1 MIIFGILS
9 ILQMTLFPGVLAV
22 KIIKGIDRGI
32 PRLVVIFGFSLVFN
46 YFLVFILSALH
57 AYTKNLLLVFIF
69 LELVALIWLYR
80 ETYLLSFET
89 IFEQIGHWLQSLRL
103 ISLKD
108 SIDSSFLR
116 VVEYFV
122 FLMFFIFAMTDI
134 VWITRI
140 FFNNFGTVFTTW
152 DAVLSWNH
160 WATIWSQ
167 GTIPSGTQFY
177 PQLIPA
183 NWSLSYVLMNGYE
196 LQSFPKVIMPLFSLF
211 MLLMLL
217 DLGLKTR
224 SFGFFIGIIFSRLII
239 KKFTG
244 EYIADGYVDLAVTFF
259 GFASVYLLLLARLKS
274 KKERIQKGLIIA
286 GLIMVTG
293 SALTKQAGIVT
304 FLMFPALTYLIV
316 FYRSSTTFEQI
327 NLRTLL
333 ISFLGALALVGTWY
347 LFKWFQIQTGL
358 DSSNVAYITQGIY
371 QGADII
377 TRARNALDLLG
388 IYKYFLFALIP
399 AVLLI
404 KSPYRWP
411 GILVAIPFSTIWLF
425 YFSYEARNL
434 ALIFPIWGMMIGL
447 MSQQLFDWSIK
458 LLTAI
463 KAYKVPIALIF
474 VAIISLFVFL
484 AIRYPLHRLLHNQEE
499 KQWLLFNPE
508 LNQEIRSL
516 IDQTGPEIK
525 ILTNYPV
532 DYLPGLRGVQVSY
545 WYDNLADYKHVTEK
559 MRIDY
564 LLVPQ
569 NIAPN
574 VENEIQ
580 SEIQTGRL
588 RFLFSSE
595 GSFSYRMFE
604 KID

>member
-1 MIIFGILS
+1 MIILGILS
-9 ILQMTLFPGVLAV
+9 ILQIAFIPGVLAV

-32 PRLVVIFGFSLVFN
+32 PRLIVIFGISLVFN
-46 YFLVFILSALH
+46 YFLVFILSVLH
-57 AYTKNLLLVFIF
+57 VYTKIFIFIFIF
-69 LELVALIWLYR
+69 LELVTFIWLYR
-80 ETYLLSFET
+80 KTFLLSFET
-89 IFEQIGHWLQSLRL
+89 IFNQIEDWLKSLRL
-103 ISLKD
+103 INLND
-108 SIDSSFLR
+108 TINSSFLR
-116 VVEYFV
+116 VIEYFV

-140 FFNNFGTVFTTW
+140 FFDNFDTVFTTW

-167 GTIPSGTQFY
+167 GIIPSGTQFY
-177 PQLIPA
+177 PQLIPS
-183 NWSLSYVLMNGYE
+183 NWSLSYLLMNGNE

-224 SFGFFIGIIFSRLII
+224 SFGFFIGIIFTRLVI

-259 GFASVYLLLLARLKS
+259 GFSSIYLLLLARLKN
-274 KKERIQKGLIIA
+274 KKGAIGKGLIIA
-286 GLIMVTG
+286 GLIMATG
-293 SALTKQAGIVT
+293 SALTKQAGIYT
-304 FLMFPALTYLIV
+304 FLLFPALTYLIV
-316 FYRSSTTFEQI
+316 FYRSATTFERI
-327 NLRTLL
+327 KPKTLL
-333 ISFLGALALVGTWY
+333 ISFLGAFALVSTWY
-347 LFKWFQIQTGL
+347 LSKWVQIQLGL
-358 DSSNVAYITQGIY
+358 DSSNVAYVTQEIY
-371 QGADII
+371 QGAGIL
-377 TRARNALDLLG
+377 TRAGNALGLLG

-411 GILVAIPFSTIWLF
+411 GILIAIPFSAIWLF

-463 KAYKVPIALIF
+463 KVYKGAVALIF
-474 VAIISLFVFL
+474 IAIISSLIFL
-484 AIRYPLHRLLHNQEE
+484 AIRYPLPRLLQNQEE
-499 KQWLLFNPE
+499 KQWMLFNPE
-508 LNQEIRSL
+508 LNNEIRSL

-545 WYDNLADYKHVTEK
+545 WFDNLADYRYVMEK
-559 MRIDY
+559 MQIDY
-564 LLVPQ
+564 LLVPS
-569 NIAPN
+569 NISPD

-580 SEIQTGRL
+580 AAVQVGKLRL
-588 RFLFSSE
+588 LFSNE
-595 GSFSYRMFE
+595 GGFSYRMFE
-604 KID
+604 KLD